1 MTQELADNFFAE
13 LAMHMVMLD
22 DDTIDHLTGLL
33 SDMTLSS
40 NPVNDIS
47 KATRNVLLEANVKE
61 DTVQAVYDSLSKQL
75 GEQNTSKADND
86 RTKTVSEKRAARL
99 AASAARR
106 GKKGGRTSKSKGT
119 DHESSSS
126 NTNNNN
132 NQEPA
137 IVATS
142 QQSRFHNET
151 LETSSTELDLPGVNI
166 TVNNQDLLVDAHLKL
181 KAGTRYGL
189 VGQNGVGK
197 TVLMRCLA
205 DNILVGL
212 PQNINILHVAQL
224 QVFDESTTVLEE
236 VLAADKAAANTIKEG
251 KLLQQ
256 VMGDQAATTT
266 SSHAP
271 TADMNRVIYQIMVSR
286 SEDKLDM
293 ANKLA
298 IKRSGARGRD
308 ARKVLIEC
316 EKDHADLLAKD
327 PQTFITAQDTNTIV
341 TQVFEQLALIDMGER
356 EAKARKI
363 LLGLGFDQEDQARPV
378 STFSGGWR
386 MKIALAKSLFMDP
399 NILLLD
405 EPTNHLDLPAIIW
418 LQEYILNETEGQT
431 LVIVSHDRD
440 FLDTVTEETIIFR
453 DQKLKYHA
461 GNYEDYERNTEE
473 QRIRKQALKDAMER
487 RKKHIMASIQ
497 YNLQQ
502 AKSTGDDKRLNQV
515 ASRQKKL
522 DRLGMEKT
530 EDGKR
535 FKVSYY
541 AGYHEHARVQIHVE
555 QGVKTAAIKIP
566 DPPPLR
572 YQGPV
577 FTMKNVS
584 FRYSKTTPMIIDDF
598 SMNVELGS
606 RIAFLGANGSGKST
620 LLQVLTGQHE
630 PTSGEV
636 YRHPLLRVG
645 YFSQHFVDDLSLE
658 QTPLEMI
665 MNQYAGATE
674 QQCRQHFGSVGLS
687 GNVVLRKMKSLSGG
701 QRNRVAL
708 ALILF
713 EAPHVLILDEI
724 TNHLDMGT
732 VETLVDALAGY
743 SGALVLV
750 SHDVWFMKQLMEVQ
764 PEEIAADQEED
775 EAGIKTE
782 CFVVKPGK
790 PIKRWE
796 KDIDSYVASVAKQ
809 VRKKFHAQRS

>member
-1 MTQELADNFFAE
+1 
-13 LAMHMVMLD
+13 
-22 DDTIDHLTGLL
+22 
-33 SDMTLSS
+33 
-40 NPVNDIS
+40 
-47 KATRNVLLEANVKE
+47 
-61 DTVQAVYDSLSKQL
+61 
-75 GEQNTSKADND
+75 
-86 RTKTVSEKRAARL
+86 
-99 AASAARR
+99 
-106 GKKGGRTSKSKGT
+106 
-119 DHESSSS
+119 
-126 NTNNNN
+126 
-132 NQEPA
+132 
-137 IVATS
+137 
-142 QQSRFHNET
+142 
-151 LETSSTELDLPGVNI
+151 
-166 TVNNQDLLVDAHLKL
+166 
-181 KAGTRYGL
+181 
-189 VGQNGVGK
+189 
-197 TVLMRCLA
+197 
-205 DNILVGL
+205 
-212 PQNINILHVAQL
+212 
-224 QVFDESTTVLEE
+224 
-236 VLAADKAAANTIKEG
+236 
-251 KLLQQ
+251 
-256 VMGDQAATTT
+256 
-266 SSHAP
+266 
-271 TADMNRVIYQIMVSR
+271 
-286 SEDKLDM
+286 
-293 ANKLA
+293 
-298 IKRSGARGRD
+298 
-308 ARKVLIEC
+308 
-316 EKDHADLLAKD
+316 
-327 PQTFITAQDTNTIV
+327 
-341 TQVFEQLALIDMGER
+341 
-356 EAKARKI
+356 
-363 LLGLGFDQEDQARPV
+363 
-378 STFSGGWR
+378 
-386 MKIALAKSLFMDP
+386 
-399 NILLLD
+399 
-405 EPTNHLDLPAIIW
+405 
-418 LQEYILNETEGQT
+418 
-431 LVIVSHDRD
+431 
-440 FLDTVTEETIIFR
+440 
-453 DQKLKYHA
+453 
-461 GNYEDYERNTEE
+461 
-473 QRIRKQALKDAMER
+473 
-487 RKKHIMASIQ
+487 
-497 YNLQQ
+497 
-502 AKSTGDDKRLNQV
+502 
-515 ASRQKKL
+515 
-522 DRLGMEKT
+522 MEKT